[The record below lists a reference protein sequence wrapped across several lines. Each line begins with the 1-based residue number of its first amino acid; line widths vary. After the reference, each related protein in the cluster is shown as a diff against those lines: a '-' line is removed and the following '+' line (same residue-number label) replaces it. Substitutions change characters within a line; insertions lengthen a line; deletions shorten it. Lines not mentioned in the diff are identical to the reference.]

1 MKTKISWVIYCLMS
15 LVLLQPLSAAERF
28 VANEGSGFVWIQQG
42 KAYPILIDPQED
54 KGVVRA
60 VVNLQT
66 DAGKVTGETPEII
79 YSAYGKRMLI
89 VGSIENSSWI
99 KQLLQS
105 GKINAADLQGKREKY
120 ILQTV
125 KNPIDGVEEAVVIA
139 GSDKRG
145 TIYGIYELARQMGVS
160 PWYFWADV
168 PVENMMLYLSRKELI
183 RMVSL
188 L

>member
-28 VANEGSGFVWIQQG
+28 VANEGSGFVWIRQG

-66 DAGKVTGETPEII
+66 DAGKVTGVTPEII
-79 YSAYGKRMLI
+79 NSASGKRMLI

-125 KNPIDGVEEAVVIA
+125 KNPIGGVEEAVGDCRVVINVVLFMA
-139 GSDKRG
+139 FMNLPGRWE
-145 TIYGIYELARQMGVS
+145 YLPGISG
-160 PWYFWADV
+160 
-168 PVENMMLYLSRKELI
+168 
-183 RMVSL
+183 RMYR
-188 L
+188 